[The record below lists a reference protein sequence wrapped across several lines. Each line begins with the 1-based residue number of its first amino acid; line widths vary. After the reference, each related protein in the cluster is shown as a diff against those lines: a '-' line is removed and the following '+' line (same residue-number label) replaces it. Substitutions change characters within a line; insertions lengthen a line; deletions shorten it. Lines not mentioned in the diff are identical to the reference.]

1 MRAARARAPGRV
13 RTSRGAA
20 IVRTLIVTFV
30 IAWSVAPIYAGLV
43 TSLSRRTDVQAVPA
57 HWIPSPVS
65 LDGYRDVLPGSS
77 GPDSEGPEFMR
88 AMLNSL
94 EIAAAATVIILV
106 LSILSGYA
114 FNRLR
119 FPGRRWVMTAIIGT
133 LVVPLFALIV
143 PLFRIMS
150 TWHLIDTMLGL
161 LILYVT
167 AYAPLGIW
175 LFYNYVSALPSEIE
189 EAGLVDGCNRFQA
202 LVRVVIPQMAPG
214 IAALGAILVLSTWG
228 EFLIPLIFATTSE
241 THPLTVTI
249 TEFVGKYTTNVP
261 LMMAA
266 GMLSLIPPAVVAL
279 VLNRHIRSMLAGWW

>member
-1 MRAARARAPGRV
+1 MRA
-13 RTSRGAA
+13 SRGAT
-20 IVRTLIVTFV
+20 IVRTLTVSLV
-30 IAWSVAPIYAGLV
+30 ILWSVAPIYAGLV
-43 TSLSRRTDVQAVPA
+43 TSLSRQVDVQAVPA
-57 HWIPSPVS
+57 HWFPRPVNVQ
-65 LDGYRDVLPGSS
+65 GYRDLLPGGT
-77 GPDSEGPEFMR
+77 GPTSEAPAFLR
-88 AMLNSL
+88 AMVNSIEL
-94 EIAAAATVIILV
+94 AGASTAIILV
-106 LSILSGYA
+106 LSIMSGYA

-133 LVVPLFALIV
+133 LIIPLFAIIV

-150 TWHLIDTMLGL
+150 TWHLIDTKVGL

-189 EAGLVDGCNRFQA
+189 EAALVDGCSRLQA
-202 LVRVVIPQMAPG
+202 LLRVVIPQMIPG

-241 THPLTVTI
+241 THPVTVTI
-249 TEFVGKYTTNVP
+249 TEFVGKYTVNVP

-266 GMLSLIPPAVVAL
+266 GMMSLIPPAAVAL